1 MSYLNIQNL
10 FNSFCKGKSK
20 TVNRLEDVK
29 QMLLV
34 LNVNLDQLELE
45 SINIKYSYEQFL
57 DLIKTQISKS
67 NSSSTLCTCSKI
79 KIEELVTEL
88 NTLDK
93 DTTNYLVKDV
103 FNINKKTKSIDVS
116 ILDQKLN
123 DTKNFN
129 V

>member
-29 QMLLV
+29 QMLLI

-45 SINIKYSYEQFL
+45 STKTKYSYAQFL

-67 NSSSTLCTCSKI
+67 KSSSTLGTCSKI

-93 DTTNYLVKDV
+93 GTTNYLVKDV
-103 FNINKKTKSIDVS
+103 FNINKKTKIVDVS